1 MTMDGR
7 YGRIQNRYVL
17 HFRSEFMTDLSQ
29 ERSKNMSVGFGIV
42 GTGMISHFHA
52 KAIQA
57 IPGACVAGCFN
68 HSAEKAAAFASEYGC
83 TAWSSLD
90 QMLASP
96 DVDIVNICTPSGSHL
111 DPAIAAAK
119 AGKHVVV
126 EKPLEI
132 TLSRCDQIIE
142 ACQTNGVKL
151 CTIFPSRFSPANIAL
166 KEAIDAGRFGRLT
179 LGDSYVKWWR
189 SQEYY
194 DGGGWR
200 GTWALDG
207 GGAYMNQAIHN
218 VDLLYW
224 LMGDV
229 IEVCGFTGTLA
240 HERIEVEDAGVAC
253 LKFANGAIGVL
264 EASTAA
270 WPGLQKKTEIHGNQG
285 TAIVEQ
291 DSILRWE
298 FATELPDDAA
308 LRQRLGAGSATSGG
322 ASDPKA
328 ISFVGHQLQLQDF
341 IEAIQTGRSPRVD
354 GAEGRRSVEIIL
366 AIYQSAWTGK
376 SVRLPLLADP
386 QRPENS

>member
-1 MTMDGR
+1 MT
-7 YGRIQNRYVL
+7 
-17 HFRSEFMTDLSQ
+17 
-29 ERSKNMSVGFGIV
+29 VGFGII

-57 IPGACVAGCFN
+57 IPGARVVGCFN
-68 HSAEKAAAFASEYGC
+68 QSAEKANAFASEYNC
-83 TAWSSLD
+83 TAYSSLEE
-90 QMLASP
+90 MLKNS
-96 DVDIVNICTPSGSHL
+96 DIHVVNICTPSGAHL
-111 DPAIAAAK
+111 EPAVVCAR

-132 TLSRCDQIIE
+132 TLERCDRLIQ
-142 ACQTNGVKL
+142 ACQDSGVKL
-151 CTIFPSRFSPANIAL
+151 CTIFPSRFSPANMALRDAIA
-166 KEAIDAGRFGRLT
+166 AGRFGRLT

-189 SQEYY
+189 TQEYY

-207 GGAYMNQAIHN
+207 GGAFMNQAIHN

-229 IEVCGFTGTLA
+229 TEIAGFTGTLA

-270 WPGLQKKTEIHGNQG
+270 WPGMLKKTEIHGSRG
-285 TAIVEQ
+285 TVIVEQ

-298 FATELPDDAA
+298 FADPQPQDEEIRRRFGVSSSST
-308 LRQRLGAGSATSGG
+308 GG
-322 ASDPKA
+322 ASDPNA
-328 ISFVGHQLQLQDF
+328 ISFVGHQLQLTDF
-341 IEAIQTGRSPRVD
+341 LDAIREGRAPLVD

-366 AIYQSAWTGK
+366 AIYESSRTGK
-376 SVRLPLLADP
+376 SVRL
-386 QRPENS
+386 R